1 LKICIHIVFDRK
13 KRTEAQHYNEKHDVE
28 AFYIL
33 FLNKFP
39 QLTLVCGARQGKTT
53 HRKKYVRYI
62 TAETKCIAQ
71 EEYDVN
77 VEILSEF
84 RAPNARAKRCRWK
97 NTNVH

>member
-1 LKICIHIVFDRK
+1 
-13 KRTEAQHYNEKHDVE
+13 
-28 AFYIL
+28 L

-53 HRKKYVRYI
+53 HREKYIRRI
-62 TAETKCIAQ
+62 AAETKRVAQ
-71 EEYDVN
+71 EECDVN
-77 VEILSEF
+77 VVILGKF